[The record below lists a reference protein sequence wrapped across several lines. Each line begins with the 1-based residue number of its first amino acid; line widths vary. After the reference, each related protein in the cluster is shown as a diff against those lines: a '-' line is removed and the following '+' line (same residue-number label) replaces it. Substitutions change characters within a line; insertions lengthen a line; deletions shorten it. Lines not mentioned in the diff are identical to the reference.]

1 MKFLF
6 KLISVSL
13 LSVTL
18 TSAAASAKAETLDA
32 VVGDS
37 SSSLPAVD
45 GVNAKLSFEGRPTY
59 GGGEVYGVS
68 GSMSFPL
75 GHQFGLQIDGVA
87 GKIDGNG
94 IDDVQVYAGA
104 AHLFWRDPSRGL
116 IGAYGSVI
124 HADLFSGFTVYKGG
138 LEGGMYLGRWTVEG
152 IAGVA
157 HEDFGDT
164 SAFGDIELAYYPD
177 DDLRVEIGYGAM
189 DGGQIFKLG
198 GEWAFVRHGQTATS
212 AFVDSYIDDDGEGLA
227 IAGLRFYFGK
237 DDKTLIRRHR
247 EDDPQ
252 SASLSAINFHFSSGQ
267 VYGQDCKDACTDA
280 YSATR

>member
-1 MKFLF
+1 MSTWIRCL
-6 KLISVSL
+6 LIALCVICS
-13 LSVTL
+13 TI
-18 TSAAASAKAETLDA
+18 TSAFANEPEAF
-32 VVGDS
+32 GDELTK
-37 SSSLPAVD
+37 SLPAVD
-45 GVNAKLSFEGRPTY
+45 GVNGKLSFEGGPTY
-59 GGGEVYGVS
+59 GGGEVYGGS

-87 GKIDGNG
+87 GKIDGNS
-94 IDDVQVYAGA
+94 IDDVKVFAGG
-104 AHLFWRDPSRGL
+104 AHLFWRDPSSGL
-116 IGAYGSVI
+116 IGVYGSVI
-124 HADLFSGFTVYKGG
+124 HADLFNGFTVYKGG
-138 LEGGMYLGRWTVEG
+138 LEGGVYLGRWTIEG

-189 DGGQIFKLG
+189 DDGQIFKLG
-198 GEWAFVRHGQTATS
+198 GEWAFVRHGQTARS
-212 AFVDSYIDDDGEGLA
+212 AFVDSYIDDDGKGLA

-267 VYGQDCKDACTDA
+267 VYGQDCQDACTDA